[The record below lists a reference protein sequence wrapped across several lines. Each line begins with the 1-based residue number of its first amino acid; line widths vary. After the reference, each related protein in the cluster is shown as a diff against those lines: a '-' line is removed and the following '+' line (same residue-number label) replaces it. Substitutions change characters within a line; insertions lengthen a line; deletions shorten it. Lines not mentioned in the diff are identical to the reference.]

1 MRFFLIFIS
10 LFILRFTF
18 LPININSEKFEFT
31 YHILMGIFIGM
42 TAVIIERQFEKIKQR
57 KNKK

>member
-10 LFILRFTF
+10 LFILRFTL
-18 LPININSEKFEFT
+18 LPMDIDSEKFGFA

-42 TAVIIERQFEKIKQR
+42 TAVIIDNQFEKIKQR